1 MVYCVPLAGRNPDV
15 LIKNK
20 EVKEMSLLQ
29 KMKDVFS
36 DKKQSDGLSSAQQ
49 KLLSEAFASL
59 APAGKNLPAKAMR
72 YLLEG
77 VDEDVLLD
85 LQNAGSPHP
94 GILLGEPGRLR
105 SSFSGYDNKVEEKN
119 GESSLKARSAFYAT
133 LDAETMPHALMV
145 RLGKLLQS
153 ADGRKSLEPMGS
165 LVPDWCDYL
174 VNDALYASFNRS
186 WLSSDDKKAFPHDR
200 RAFTV
205 PNLAIMLE
213 LEGVPDWQVLQ
224 LAFERNGLD
233 NYYQDRL
240 DFLISNPATFD
251 FMLSKPELVKYLPSN
266 LSALGRTKLA
276 ECLGARPAEN
286 ELLSAI
292 LVLLAV
298 DGAKAVRAEAASH
311 LEGVPERL
319 RLGCLAGFLLQG
331 DSGQRQYAAELF
343 ARWPSAAVKATL
355 EAALAQEK
363 GKSVQQAIRGA
374 LSRIDAVDEAAAQ
387 DLPPLPAWT
396 PLPDEP
402 LGPEFE
408 KILLA
413 NRVELLESLR
423 QGAEEEKKENAARD
437 WKSTWQQT
445 TYKEYMQLTDA
456 HLRVA
461 VQVMNGQP
469 ASKQLVGK
477 IKVQVWKTLDH
488 QDKFLELP
496 GLSGVHLIRW
506 LNYADA
512 EGDFWR
518 HEEFQQWLTQ
528 QEAGTVDLR
537 AIADVV
543 QRNGGT
549 LTAVASAALVD
560 YWRAPTATEFLP
572 PDCVWPFF
580 AEHPEFIDIALEIA
594 APAEFESYRGTPR
607 LGATLRTL
615 EIFPVIPGR
624 WLPRLMEI
632 ALGETRAYRGDAQ
645 KVLARVPEIG
655 KQVLE
660 FLTHSKSEMRIE
672 AARWLADLQYQ
683 PAVDAI
689 RKALV
694 KESRE
699 AVRAAFLT
707 TLEELGADI
716 AAYIAPDV
724 LLAEAK
730 KGLKA
735 KLPSGLDWF
744 NLDSLPACQWADGT
758 PVEAECIKWWVVFA
772 CKLKE
777 PGGNA
782 LLTRYLGLLDA
793 ASREALGRYIL
804 HQFIAQDIRH
814 PSEAECIAH
823 ADATAPRR
831 WQQWQTYYQRNKDE
845 FYNRSQEQI
854 YAECKA
860 SKAAEYLGSAIG
872 EKGILALSAYAPGHE
887 AVNLLRQYMRDHY
900 PRRAQI
906 EAMLEGL
913 APGNDPFVIQL
924 LLGLS
929 RRYRTAS
936 VQEKARLLV
945 QQIADRNGWSA
956 DQLADRTIPTAGF
969 DDSGKLELHYG
980 DRLFTVTL
988 DAAMKPELRNA
999 EGKVIKALPEPR
1011 QTDDPDSIK
1020 EAKGQFSGCK
1030 KELKQVI
1037 ELQTAR
1043 LYEALCVS
1051 RLWPQAEWREYL
1063 LQHPVVGRLI
1073 QRLIWLETDA
1083 QGQPLQS
1090 FRPTEDGTLI
1100 NTDDDEVTL
1109 NEGSLIRLAHASLV
1123 TPDSAKAWQA
1133 HFKDYKLSPLFAQM
1147 TRPLPEI
1154 AMTDAEGKPVQEIA
1168 DRQGWLSDTFTLRGA
1183 FNKLGYQRAAAEDA
1197 GFFDHYFKE
1206 FGAAGIRVVVAFTG
1220 NCLPEE
1226 NVAAALRVLR
1236 FEDTRGGRWRAE
1248 TLDLAAVPVVLL
1260 AEAYADY
1267 LAVANVCSGFDPEWE
1282 KKSPWY

>member
-1 MVYCVPLAGRNPDV
+1 
-15 LIKNK
+15 
-20 EVKEMSLLQ
+20 MSLLQ
-29 KMKDVFS
+29 KMKNVFS
-36 DKKQSDGLSSAQQ
+36 DKKQADGLSPAQQ
-49 KLLSEAFASL
+49 KWLEEAFASL
-59 APAGKNLPAKAMR
+59 APAGKSLPGKAMR

-77 VDEDVLLD
+77 VDEEVLLD
-85 LQNAGSPHP
+85 LQNASSPHP

-105 SSFSGYDNKVEEKN
+105 SSFYGYDNKVEEQN
-119 GESSLKARSAFYAT
+119 GESSLKARSAFYAS
-133 LDAETMPHALMV
+133 LDADAMPHALMV
-145 RLGKLLQS
+145 RLGKLLHA
-153 ADGRKSLEPMGS
+153 ADCGKSLESAGS
-165 LVPDWCDYL
+165 LAPAWCEYL
-174 VNDALYASFNRS
+174 VNDALFASFNRS
-186 WLSSDDKKAFPHDR
+186 WISSDEQKAMARDR

-205 PNLAIMLE
+205 PNLAIMLK
-213 LEGVPDWQVLQ
+213 LEGAPDWRVLQ
-224 LAFERNGLD
+224 LAFERDALD
-233 NYYQDRL
+233 NYYHDRL
-240 DFLISNPATFD
+240 EFLVSNPATFD
-251 FMLSKPELVKYLPSN
+251 FMLANPELVKHLPSN
-266 LSALGRTKLA
+266 LGAVGRTKLA
-276 ECLGARPAEN
+276 ECLGTRPAEN
-286 ELLSAI
+286 ELLSAM
-292 LVLLAV
+292 LVFLAV
-298 DGAKAVRAEAASH
+298 DTSKAVRAEAARY
-311 LEGVPERL
+311 LEVVPVGL
-319 RLGCLAGFLLQG
+319 RLGYLAGFLLQG
-331 DSGQRQYAAELF
+331 DSGQRQQAAELF
-343 ARWPSAAVKATL
+343 ARWPSPAVKAGL
-355 EAALAQEK
+355 EAALAEESS
-363 GKSVQQAIRGA
+363 KSVQQAIRGA
-374 LSRIDAVDEAAAQ
+374 LGRIDAVGEAAAQ

-402 LGPEFE
+402 LGPQAE
-408 KILLA
+408 KILLDS
-413 NRVELLESLR
+413 RGELLENLR
-423 QGAEEEKKENAARD
+423 KGAEDEKKANANRD
-437 WKSTWQQT
+437 WKASWQQDA
-445 TYKEYMQLTDA
+445 YKDYQKLTEED
-456 HLRVA
+456 LRIA
-461 VQVMNGQP
+461 LQVMNGQP
-469 ASKQLVGK
+469 VRQELGK
-477 IKVQVWKTLDH
+477 NAKFMVLKTFDH
-488 QDKFLELP
+488 KENIQNLP
-496 GLSGVHLIRW
+496 GISGVHFIRW
-506 LNYADA
+506 FNYAS
-512 EGDFWR
+512 ERNWWGNE
-518 HEEFQQWLTQ
+518 HFQQWLSR
-528 QEAGTVDLR
+528 QEAGAVDLR
-537 AIADVV
+537 ALADIV
-543 QRNGGT
+543 QGSGRSIK
-549 LTAVASAALVD
+549 LVASAALVD
-560 YWRAPTATEFLP
+560 YWRAPTATEMLP

-580 AEHPEFIDIALEIA
+580 AEHPEFIDIALDIA
-594 APAEFESYRGTPR
+594 APSQYEDYRGTPD
-607 LGATLRTL
+607 LSATLRTL
-615 EIFPVIPGR
+615 GVFPVIPGR

-632 ALGETRAYRGDAQ
+632 ALGETRAYRGAAQ

-683 PAVDAI
+683 PAVEAI
-689 RKALV
+689 KKALV

-707 TLEELGADI
+707 TLEALGADI

-735 KLPSGLDWF
+735 KLPAGLDWF
-744 NLDSLPACQWADGT
+744 NLDSLPACKWANGT
-758 PVEAECIKWWVVFA
+758 PVEADCIKWWVVFA

-793 ASREALGRYIL
+793 ASREALGRHIL
-804 HQFIAQDIRH
+804 YQFIAQDTRH
-814 PSEAECIAH
+814 PSEAECIAY
-823 ADATAPRR
+823 ADAHAPGR
-831 WQQWQTYYQRNKDE
+831 WQQFQGYYQRNKDE

-872 EKGILALSAYAPGHE
+872 EKGILALAAYAPGHE
-887 AVNLLRQYMRDHY
+887 AVTLLRQYMRDHY

-913 APGNDPFVIQL
+913 APGNDPLVIQL
-924 LLGLS
+924 LLGIS

-936 VQEKARLLV
+936 VQEKARQLV

-988 DAAMKPELRNA
+988 DAAMKPELRNL

-1020 EAKGQFSGCK
+1020 EAKAQFSTSK

-1043 LYEALCVS
+1043 LYESLCTS
-1051 RLWPQAEWREYL
+1051 RLWPQAEWRDYL

-1073 QRLIWLETDA
+1073 QRLVWLECDA

-1100 NTDDDEVTL
+1100 NTDDDEVSL

-1123 TPDSAKAWQA
+1123 TPDSAQAWLA
-1133 HFKDYKLSPLFAQM
+1133 HFKDYKLTPLFAQM

-1154 AMTDAEGKPVQEIA
+1154 AMTDAEGKAVQEIS

-1183 FNKLGYQRAAAEDA
+1183 FNKLGYQRAAAED
-1197 GFFDHYFKE
+1197 GGYFNHYFKE
-1206 FGAAGIRVVVAFTG
+1206 FGAAGIRVVIEFTG

-1226 NVAAALRVLR
+1226 NVVAALRGLR
-1236 FEDTRGGRWRAE
+1236 FEDARGSRWQ
-1248 TLDLAAVPVVLL
+1248 TSNLDLAAVPVVLL

-1267 LAVANVCSGFDPEWE
+1267 LAIANVCSGFDPEWE

>member
-1 MVYCVPLAGRNPDV
+1 
-15 LIKNK
+15 
-20 EVKEMSLLQ
+20 MSLLQ
-29 KMKDVFS
+29 KMKNVFS
-36 DKKQSDGLSSAQQ
+36 DKKQPDGLSAAQQ
-49 KLLSEAFASL
+49 KWLEEAFASL
-59 APAGKNLPAKAMR
+59 APAGKSLPGKALR

-77 VDEDVLLD
+77 SDEDVLLD
-85 LQNAGSPHP
+85 LQNASSPHP

-105 SSFSGYDNKVEEKN
+105 SSFYGYDNKVEEKN
-119 GESSLKARSAFYAT
+119 GESSLKARSAFYAS

-145 RLGKLLQS
+145 RLGKLLHA
-153 ADGRKSLEPMGS
+153 ADCGKSLESAGS
-165 LVPDWCDYL
+165 LAPAWCEYL
-174 VNDALYASFNRS
+174 VNDALFASFNRS
-186 WLSSDDKKAFPHDR
+186 WISSDEQKAMAHDR

-205 PNLAIMLE
+205 PNLAIMLK
-213 LEGVPDWQVLQ
+213 LEEAPDWRVLQ
-224 LAFERNGLD
+224 LAFERDALD
-233 NYYQDRL
+233 NYCHDRL
-240 DFLISNPATFD
+240 EFLISNPATFD
-251 FMLSKPELVKYLPSN
+251 FMRANPELVRYLPSN
-266 LSALGRTKLA
+266 LGAVGRTKLA

-298 DGAKAVRAEAASH
+298 DTAKAVRAEAASH
-311 LEGVPERL
+311 LEGVPEKL
-319 RLGCLAGFLLQG
+319 RLGCLAGFLLRG
-331 DSGQRQYAAELF
+331 DSGQRQQAAELF
-343 ARWPSAAVKATL
+343 ARWPSPAVKAGL
-355 EAALAQEK
+355 EAALAEESS
-363 GKSVQQAIRGA
+363 KSVQQAIRGA
-374 LSRIDAVDEAAAQ
+374 LGRIDAVDEAAAQ

-402 LGPEFE
+402 LGPEVE

-413 NRVELLESLR
+413 NRLELLEELR
-423 QGAEEEKKENAARD
+423 QDAEEEKKKNAAHG
-437 WKSTWQQT
+437 WKLSWQQNA
-445 TYKEYMQLTDA
+445 YKEYLQLSEE
-456 HLRVA
+456 HLRIA
-461 VQVMNGQP
+461 VPVMNGQRPSRDP
-469 ASKQLVGK
+469 AGK
-477 IKVQVWKTLDH
+477 IKVQVWNTLDH
-488 QDKFLELP
+488 QDKFLDLP

-506 LNYADA
+506 VNYANA
-512 EGDFWR
+512 EGNFWQNT
-518 HEEFQQWLTQ
+518 EFQQWLSK

-543 QRNGGT
+543 QRNGGS
-549 LTAVASAALVD
+549 LASVASSALVD
-560 YWRAPTATEFLP
+560 YWRAPTSTEILP

-580 AEHPEFIDIALEIA
+580 AEHPEFIDIALDIA
-594 APAEFESYRGTPR
+594 APAGYEDYRGTPK
-607 LGATLRTL
+607 LSATLNTL
-615 EIFPVIPGR
+615 AIFPAIPGR

-660 FLTHSKSEMRIE
+660 FLSHTKSEMRIE

-683 PAVDAI
+683 PAVEAI

-707 TLEELGADI
+707 TLEALGADI

-735 KLPSGLDWF
+735 KLPAGLDWF
-744 NLDSLPACQWADGT
+744 NLDNLPACQWADGT
-758 PVEAECIKWWVVFA
+758 PVEADCIKWWVVFA

-777 PGGNA
+777 PGGNP
-782 LLTRYLGLLDA
+782 LLARYLGLLDA
-793 ASREALGRYIL
+793 ASREALGRHIL
-804 HQFIAQDIRH
+804 YQFIAQDTRH
-814 PSEAECIAH
+814 PSEAECIAY
-823 ADATAPRR
+823 ADAYAPGR
-831 WQQWQTYYQRNKDE
+831 WQQFQGNYQRTRDE

-872 EKGILALSAYAPGHE
+872 EKGILALAAYAPGHE
-887 AVNLLRQYMRDHY
+887 AVTLLRQYMRDHY

-913 APGNDPFVIQL
+913 APGNDPLVIQL
-924 LLGLS
+924 LLGLA

-936 VQEKARLLV
+936 VQEKARQLV

-956 DQLADRTIPTAGF
+956 DQLADRTIPTAGL

-988 DAAMKPELRNA
+988 DAAMKPELRNP

-1020 EAKGQFSGCK
+1020 EAKGQFSSSK

-1043 LYEALCVS
+1043 LYESLCTS
-1051 RLWPQAEWREYL
+1051 RLWPQAEWRDYL

-1073 QRLIWLETDA
+1073 QRLVWLECDA

-1100 NTDDDEVTL
+1100 NTDDDEVSL

-1123 TPDSAKAWQA
+1123 TPASAQAWQA
-1133 HFKDYKLSPLFAQM
+1133 HFKDYKLTPLFAQM

-1183 FNKLGYQRAAAEDA
+1183 FNKLGYQRAAAED
-1197 GFFDHYFKE
+1197 GGYFNHYFKE
-1206 FGAAGIRVVVAFTG
+1206 FGAAGIRVVIEFTG

-1226 NVAAALRVLR
+1226 NVVAALCSLR
-1236 FEDTRGGRWRAE
+1236 FEDTRGSRWQ
-1248 TLDLAAVPVVLL
+1248 TSNLDLAAVPVVLL

-1267 LAVANVCSGFDPEWE
+1267 LAVAKVCSGFDPEWE

>member
-1 MVYCVPLAGRNPDV
+1 
-15 LIKNK
+15 
-20 EVKEMSLLQ
+20 MS
-29 KMKDVFS
+29 KIREYV
-36 DKKQSDGLSSAQQ
+36 
-49 KLLSEAFASL
+49 ASL
-59 APAGKNLPAKAMR
+59 AGKQPPAVPRDLSKEQQKW
-72 YLLEG
+72 LEQAFAPLACADKG
-77 VDEDVLLD
+77 MPDKVLNYVLTGGNEAV
-85 LQNAGSPHP
+85 LHELRQSKELGSQ
-94 GILLGEPGRLR
+94 LGQPGRLHG
-105 SSFSGYDNKVEEKN
+105 SYHGGGKLTEK
-119 GESSLKARSAFYAT
+119 SMAARARFYAS
-133 LDAETMPHALMV
+133 LDADAPPLGVMV
-145 RLGKLLQS
+145 RLGKVLTM
-153 ADGRKSLEPMGS
+153 ADAGESLEDPGAP
-165 LVPDWCDYL
+165 VPTWCQYL
-174 VNDALYASFNRS
+174 VNDAMFASLNHYYV
-186 WLSSDDKKAFPHDR
+186 SSDMKALLESKR
-200 RAFTV
+200 GAFSL
-205 PNLAIMLE
+205 PNLLAMLKSEEEEGNKVPSE
-213 LEGVPDWQVLQ
+213 LTVLQ
-224 LAFERNGLD
+224 LVFERQGLTNPD
-233 NYYQDRL
+233 NDAL
-240 DFLISNPATFD
+240 EVIVDHPATLQ
-251 FMLSKPELVKYLPSN
+251 FMRDYPQLVAVLPRV
-266 LSALGRTKLA
+266 LAAAGR
-276 ECLGARPAEN
+276 
-286 ELLSAI
+286 
-292 LVLLAV
+292 VLLANFLGRHKELAAECKEFGVALVALAV
-298 DGAKAVRAEAASH
+298 DSGKTVRAAATPH
-311 LEGVPERL
+311 LDGLPEELRMGLLAFFLQRGEGTV
-319 RLGCLAGFLLQG
+319 
-331 DSGQRQYAAELF
+331 RQYAADLLV
-343 ARWPSAAVKATL
+343 RWPSPEVRATL
-355 EAALAQEK
+355 EAALAEESS
-363 GKSVQQAIRGA
+363 KSVQHSIRGA
-374 LSRIDAVDEAAAQ
+374 LGRLDVADDSDGQ
-387 DLPPLPAWT
+387 DFPPLPDWT

-402 LGPEFE
+402 LGPEVE
-408 KILLA
+408 SLLLA
-413 NRVELLESLR
+413 NRRELLENYRLE
-423 QGAEEEKKENAARD
+423 AEEEKRKNAAQKGRD
-437 WKSTWQQT
+437 HTWRQRQ
-445 TYKEYMQLTDA
+445 YKEFMALTDDD
-456 HLRVA
+456 LRLALKVI
-461 VQVMNGQP
+461 NGQSTDKELSTELG
-469 ASKQLVGK
+469 ADLREILEHEGK
-477 IKVQVWKTLDH
+477 I
-488 QDKFLELP
+488 FALP
-496 GLSGVHLIRW
+496 AFGGAHHIRW
-506 LNYADA
+506 RSYFD
-512 EGDFWR
+512 EDGDFWPFD
-518 HEEFQQWLTQ
+518 EFHQWLLKQ
-528 QEAGTVDLR
+528 PVGSVDLR
-537 AIADVV
+537 ALADVV
-543 QRNGGT
+543 QRSGYSLET
-549 LTAVASAALVD
+549 VARASLVD
-560 YWRAPTATEFLP
+560 FWRNPPAFEVLP
-572 PDCVWPFF
+572 PECVWPFF
-580 AEHPEFIDIALEIA
+580 AEHPEFIDAGLNTSARLDATIRTI
-594 APAEFESYRGTPR
+594 GT
-607 LGATLRTL
+607 
-615 EIFPVIPGR
+615 FPVIPGR

-632 ALGETRAYRGDAQ
+632 ALGEAWECRAEAQ
-645 KVLARVPEIG
+645 KVLGIVPDIG
-655 KQVLE
+655 KYVLE
-660 FLTHSKSEMRIE
+660 TLTHSKSEMRIE
-672 AARWLADLQYQ
+672 AACWLANLQYQ
-683 PAVDAI
+683 PAVEAI

-707 TLEELGADI
+707 ALEELGADI

-724 LLAEAK
+724 LLAEAR

-735 KLPSGLDWF
+735 RLPAGFDWF
-744 NLDSLPACQWADGT
+744 NLDALPACHWADGT
-758 PVEAECIKWWVVFA
+758 PVEADCIKWWVVFA
-772 CKLKE
+772 CKLKW
-777 PGGNA
+777 PGGNP
-782 LLTRYLGLLDA
+782 LLRRYLGLLDA
-793 ASREALGRYIL
+793 ASREALGRHIL
-804 HQFIAQDIRH
+804 HQFIAQDTRH
-814 PSEAECIAH
+814 PSEAECIAY
-823 ADATAPRR
+823 ADAYAPGR
-831 WQQWQTYYQRNKDE
+831 WQQFQGNYRRTKDE

-1100 NTDDDEVTL
+1100 NTDDDEITL

-1133 HFKDYKLSPLFAQM
+1133 HFKDYKLTPLFAQM

-1183 FNKLGYQRAAAEDA
+1183 FNKLGYQRAAAED
-1197 GFFDHYFKE
+1197 GGYFNHYFKE
-1206 FGAAGIRVVVAFTG
+1206 FGAAGIRVVVEFTG

-1236 FEDTRGGRWRAE
+1236 FEDTRGSRWQSNN
-1248 TLDLAAVPVVLL
+1248 LDLASVPVVLL